1 MMKARKEQIE
11 AIKQNGD
18 LARVIGK
25 LSAAYFLVN
34 VASALYMDCDDIL
47 KSYGLRIGEVKKKSN
62 GLQRAFDVYIGEFGK
77 MVVSAG
83 QNMKFAE
90 DYDELAPKIL
100 SILGLKE

>member
-34 VASALYMDCDDIL
+34 VASMDCDDIL
-47 KSYGLRIGEVKKKSN
+47 KSHGLRIGEVKQKSN

-90 DYDELAPKIL
+90 DYDDLAPKIL
-100 SILGLKE
+100 EILGLKE

>member
-47 KSYGLRIGEVKKKSN
+47 KSYGLRIGEVKQKSN
-62 GLQRAFDVYIGEFGK
+62 GLQRAFDLYIDEFGK

-90 DYDELAPKIL
+90 DYDDLAPKIL